1 MPSLALARNH
11 RVWLEDAMHEVR
23 GRTNGEAIH
32 LERVRDGE
40 LRVVTHR
47 ELAELICADKAKI
60 VVEAGKGREAKI
72 IEDNLDR
79 DIAALSEPSRRELD
93 RRRAY
98 IRAVEEEGVL
108 TLTDRSLSGLIRHVA
123 ELVDD
128 ARPPHW
134 TTLYRWV
141 TRLRKASGDVR
152 ALIPA
157 IHRRGN
163 RTRRLAGEVI
173 RLIDEG
179 LEQRFLKRERP
190 PARNAHDYVVR
201 MVDDMNQIAA
211 PGARLRAPSLRA
223 IYRAIARLDDY
234 EVTMRRFGKRIADLK
249 YRVTGQAPKPT
260 RPLERVEMD
269 HTKLDLVVVDDE
281 LGQVIGRPWLTLAV
295 DVYSRMPVGFHLGFD
310 DPSFDTVMRC
320 LHHAMLP
327 KSYVGERYPEI
338 KNDWACYG
346 VPETV
351 VVDNGREFHSKD
363 FELAC
368 HQLGIQ
374 IQHTPRKSPW
384 MKGTVERF
392 FGQLNQGLI
401 HSQPGTTFSNIFQRA
416 DYDPRKNGVIP
427 FSLLVEFLHHWVVE
441 IYSRSEH
448 RGIADI
454 PADRWAAGV
463 REYPV
468 RLPAK
473 AADLDI
479 VLWRTCQ
486 KPVHHYGI
494 EIASIVYNSEELGD
508 LRRCHAGRVRTTVKY
523 DPDDLSRILVLDPA
537 RGAFFKVPAV
547 SQDYTHGLT
556 LWQHR
561 VIRAEARR
569 RRKGRLDIVDLARAR
584 EWLTEKAQEIWRG
597 TGRARI
603 RQKVARFFGIDS
615 RDRPVPM
622 EAPPPVIEITPPS
635 PSITPPPRPLPPVAD
650 DDDDWTG
657 GYDLPK
663 RR

>member
-1 MPSLALARNH
+1 MPSLALARNQ
-11 RVWLEDAMHEVR
+11 RIWLDDAMHEVR
-23 GRTNGEAIH
+23 GRTNGEALH

-40 LRVVTHR
+40 LRTVTHR

-60 VVEAGKGREAKI
+60 VVEAGKGREARI
-72 IEDNLDR
+72 IESNIER
-79 DIAALSEPSRRELD
+79 EIAALPEPSRRELD

-98 IRAVEEEGVL
+98 VRAVEEEGVL

-123 ELVDD
+123 SLMNDE
-128 ARPPHW
+128 RPPHW

-157 IHRRGN
+157 LYLRGN
-163 RTRRLAGEVI
+163 RTRRLEGDVI

-179 LEQRFLKRERP
+179 LDRRFLKRERS
-190 PARNAHDYVVR
+190 PARAAHDYVVR
-201 MVDDMNQIAA
+201 MVDDMNQVAA
-211 PGARLRAPSLRA
+211 SAGRLQIPSLRT
-223 IYRAIARLDDY
+223 IYRAISRLDDY

-249 YRVTGQAPKPT
+249 YRVTGGAPKPT
-260 RPLERVEMD
+260 RPLERVEID
-269 HTKLDLVVVDDE
+269 HTKLDLIVVDDE

-320 LHHAMLP
+320 LHNAMQP
-327 KSYVGERYPEI
+327 KTYVRERFPEI
-338 KNDWACYG
+338 QHEWACYG

-401 HSQPGTTFSNIFQRA
+401 HSQPGTTFSNIFDRA

-441 IYSRSEH
+441 VYSRTEH
-448 RGIADI
+448 RGIADL

-468 RLPAK
+468 RLPSK

-479 VLWRTCQ
+479 VLWRTKL

-508 LRRCHAGRVRTTVKY
+508 LRRRHSGKLRTTVKF
-523 DPDDLSRILVLDPA
+523 DPDDLSRILVLDSDN
-537 RGAFFKVPAV
+537 GSFFKVPAV
-547 SQDYTHGLT
+547 SQDYTRDLT

-584 EWLTEKAQEIWRG
+584 EWLVEKAQEIWRG
-597 TGRARI
+597 TRKTKI

-615 RDRPVPM
+615 RAVQ
-622 EAPPPVIEITPPS
+622 EPPAEPKPVIEI
-635 PSITPPPRPLPPVAD
+635 IPPPPVAPPPQRPLPPVQ

>member
-1 MPSLALARNH
+1 MPSLALARNQ
-11 RVWLEDAMHEVR
+11 RIWIDDAMHEVR
-23 GRTNGEAIH
+23 GRTNGEVIH

-60 VVEAGKGREAKI
+60 VVDLGKGREAKI

-79 DIAALSEPSRRELD
+79 EIAALPEPSRRELD
-93 RRRAY
+93 RRQAYVRA
-98 IRAVEEEGVL
+98 IEEEGVL

-123 ELVDD
+123 ELMGDE
-128 ARPPHW
+128 RPPHW

-141 TRLRKASGDVR
+141 TRLRKASGDIR
-152 ALIPA
+152 ALVPA

-163 RTRRLAGEVI
+163 RTRRLDSDVI

-179 LEQRFLKRERP
+179 LDQRFLKRERA
-190 PARNAHDYVVR
+190 PARSAHDYVVR
-201 MVDDMNQIAA
+201 MIDDMNQVADPA
-211 PGARLRAPSLRA
+211 VRLRAPSLRT
-223 IYRAIARLDDY
+223 IYRAITRLDDY

-249 YRVTGQAPKPT
+249 YRVAGQAPKPT
-260 RPLERVEMD
+260 RPLERVEID
-269 HTKLDLVVVDDE
+269 HTKLDLIVVDDE
-281 LGQVIGRPWLTLAV
+281 LGQAIGRPWLTLAV
-295 DVYSRMPVGFHLGFD
+295 DVHSRMPVGFHLGFD

-320 LHHAMLP
+320 LHHSVLP
-327 KSYVGERYPEI
+327 KTYVRERYPEI

-368 HQLGIQ
+368 HQLGVQ

-401 HSQPGTTFSNIFQRA
+401 HSQPGTTFSNIFDRA

-427 FSLLVEFLHHWVVE
+427 FSLLVEFLHHWVIEV
-441 IYSRSEH
+441 YSRSEH

-479 VLWRTCQ
+479 VLWRTHQ

-508 LRRCHAGRVRTTVKY
+508 LRRRHAGKLRTTVKF
-523 DPDDLSRILVLDPA
+523 DPDDLSRILVLDPE

-547 SQDYTHGLT
+547 SPDYTRGLT

-584 EWLTEKAQEIWRG
+584 EWLTEKANEIWRG
-597 TGRARI
+597 TGKTRI

-615 RDRPVPM
+615 RDRQGPM
-622 EAPPPVIEITPPS
+622 DAQPPVIEITPP
-635 PSITPPPRPLPPVAD
+635 PPTVAPQPRPLPPVP